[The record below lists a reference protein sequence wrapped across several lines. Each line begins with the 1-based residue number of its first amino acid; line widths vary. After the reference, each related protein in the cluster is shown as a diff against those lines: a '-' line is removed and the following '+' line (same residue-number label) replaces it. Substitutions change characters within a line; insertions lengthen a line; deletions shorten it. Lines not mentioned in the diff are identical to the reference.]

1 MPDSLNFSVER
12 IADASWQLL
21 SSHEAGCK
29 CPLCRIADA
38 LEKRLAD
45 ESIPNALK
53 QAMQLERE
61 ACAKIADQASMAC
74 RTDPGKNTADRIAL
88 KIRERQ

>member
-1 MPDSLNFSVER
+1 MTVRKSITRERAASLNAQR
-12 IADASWQLL
+12 
-21 SSHEAGCK
+21 
-29 CPLCRIADA
+29 
-38 LEKRLAD
+38 
-45 ESIPNALK
+45 
-53 QAMQLERE
+53 QAVQLERE